1 MGIRHVGTLLRMDE
15 PTRRVLQLFIE
26 MDADSLDL
34 HTLFEAG
41 GDDPTS
47 RERVLDIVARLVD
60 SGDLE
65 PRGGD
70 FYLITDKG
78 RRAVR

>member
-1 MGIRHVGTLLRMDE
+1 MDE
-15 PTRRVLQLFIE
+15 PTRRVLQLFTE
-26 MDADSLDL
+26 MGADSLDL

-41 GDDPTS
+41 GNNPTS
-47 RERVLDIVARLVD
+47 RQRVLDIVSHLLD

-65 PRGGD
+65 SRGGD
-70 FYLITDKG
+70 FYLITDKV